1 MPLPTPA
8 DAETRRLAELQRLA
22 QARRLMEEAAA
33 SLPPGVPLRLAI
45 ERGLAEQAAENG
57 EDGYI

>member
-1 MPLPTPA
+1 MTLPTPA

-22 QARRLMEEAAA
+22 QARAMMEDLAA
-33 SLPPGVPLRLAI
+33 SLPPGNPLRLAI
-45 ERGLAEQAAENG
+45 ERGLAEEAAENG

>member
-1 MPLPTPA
+1 MTLPTPA

-22 QARRLMEEAAA
+22 QARAIMEEAVA
-33 SLPPGVPLRLAI
+33 SLPPGNPLRLAI
-45 ERGLAEQAAENG
+45 ERGLAEEAAENG

>member
-1 MPLPTPA
+1 MTRPDAA

-33 SLPPGVPLRLAI
+33 SLPPGNPLRLAI
-45 ERGLAEQAAENG
+45 ERGLAEEAAENG

>member
-1 MPLPTPA
+1 MTRPDAA
-8 DAETRRLAELQRLA
+8 DDETRRLAELHRLA

-33 SLPPGVPLRLAI
+33 SLPPGNPLRLAI
-45 ERGLAEQAAENG
+45 ERGLAEEAAENG